1 MATRKINKQ
10 HSGRDWQTRMSEVM
24 VVECIQ
30 NCEMPR
36 RQRKR
41 KTPDKSFVEDS
52 NNSSSVRSSIHSTAQ
67 PEQRTP
73 MEKTRWEKGYSK

>member
-52 NNSSSVRSSIHSTAQ
+52 NNSSSVRSSMHSTAQ
-67 PEQRTP
+67 PE
-73 MEKTRWEKGYSK
+73 ESGKKGKER